1 MLIFWAVFGSMF
13 CRTQFVDYVII
24 NNKGCFMLNLNLSV
38 EVLKAILDSYHLSKD
53 PTTIKTF
60 YKCMKEACNSFNL
73 TPEKIHEMIMEV
85 R

>member
-1 MLIFWAVFGSMF
+1 
-13 CRTQFVDYVII
+13 
-24 NNKGCFMLNLNLSV
+24 MLNLTLSV

-53 PTTIKTF
+53 PTTIRTF

-73 TPEKIHEMIMEV
+73 TPEEIHKLIWEV

>member
-1 MLIFWAVFGSMF
+1 M
-13 CRTQFVDYVII
+13 
-24 NNKGCFMLNLNLSV
+24 FMLNLELCVS
-38 EVLKAILDSYHLSKD
+38 VLKAILNSYKLSKD

-73 TPEKIHEMIMEV
+73 TPEEIHKMILEI